1 MLVRFFAIAL
11 CMTAFCFGQLPDRD
25 ALVKKLVDGS
35 SSDSDFA
42 TQELIKHFQMG
53 GLRTV
58 VRNINNLSDEKKVQ
72 YMHVL
77 RHMDLFRF
85 RNDLNANLIEA
96 PNDVARMV
104 ALRLLS
110 TFGERLTPEV
120 FEPYVANEENPL
132 PLRLAAM
139 SGLIQVQ
146 RPAAYDRFIEL
157 AEKATFDPATGRDD
171 FEFCEISAKNRGFF
185 LYTKSKLEDKK
196 APLGAVM
203 VSIYLAGPR
212 NDDIYTNLLDQRR
225 RKLIPLLI
233 DRAILAG
240 APNLLELM
248 ADHKTCKKA
257 KDEIKKAMPA
267 AQGVADLKKQLFAHD
282 IQKMPVAPR
291 LDLRPNG
298 QGTEDGFRS
307 AYGVI
312 KVDTEGVI
320 SVVKSFSPFGG
331 NGNLAAKIGSKT
343 FPAFV
348 DWEPSESYFL
358 VVTP

>member
-11 CMTAFCFGQLPDRD
+11 CMTTFCLGQLPDRD
-25 ALVKKLVDGS
+25 ALVKKLVEGS

-58 VRNINNLSDEKKVQ
+58 VRNLNRLPDEKKIQ

-104 ALRLLS
+104 ALRLLA
-110 TFGERLTPEV
+110 TFGERLNPEI
-120 FEPYVANEENPL
+120 FEPYVANEENPIQ
-132 PLRLAAM
+132 LRLAAM
-139 SGLIQVQ
+139 SGLIQAQ
-146 RPAAYDRFIEL
+146 RPAAYDRFVEI
-157 AEKATFDPATGRDD
+157 AEKATFDPITGQDD
-171 FEFCEISAKNRGFF
+171 FAFAEISAENRGFF

-248 ADHKTCKKA
+248 ADHKTCRKKV
-257 KDEIKKAMPA
+257 DDIKKAMPA
-267 AQGVADLKKQLFAHD
+267 ARAIADLKKQFFKHE
-282 IQKMPVAPR
+282 IQQMPIAPR
-291 LDLRPNG
+291 LDLRPKG
-298 QGTEDGFRS
+298 SGTETGFRS
-307 AYGVI
+307 AYGVV
-312 KVDTEGVI
+312 KVSDAGEI
-320 SVVKSFSPFGG
+320 SVVESFSPFGG
-331 NGNLAAKIGSKT
+331 SGDLAGKIGNKT

-348 DWEPSESYFL
+348 DWQPVESYFL
-358 VVTP
+358 VATP